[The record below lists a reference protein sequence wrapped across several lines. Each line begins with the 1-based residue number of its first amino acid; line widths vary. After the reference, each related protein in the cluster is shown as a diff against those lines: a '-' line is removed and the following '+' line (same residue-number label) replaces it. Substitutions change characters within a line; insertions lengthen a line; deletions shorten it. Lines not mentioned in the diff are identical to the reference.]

1 MQCYETDNMPCNETD
16 SMQCYETDT
25 TTRQTNTILGTHTGL
40 SSSWIHTKTHNTTLG
55 THTGFSPLWILT
67 KIHDT
72 LLGTHTGFSSLW
84 ILTKLHNMIFG
95 THAGISPH
103 GLTPKLIT
111 LYSKSSD
118 DTTLDRIILLW
129 HRIHS
134 ESKFIAYPWGN
145 DQPFSRIPM
154 RQRLKQS

>member
-1 MQCYETDNMPCNETD
+1 MRRDSHRNLYEIWHPCW
-16 SMQCYETDT
+16 
-25 TTRQTNTILGTHTGL
+25 IL
-40 SSSWIHTKTHNTTLG
+40 SPWIHTKGHN
-55 THTGFSPLWILT
+55 
-67 KIHDT
+67 T

-118 DTTLDRIILLW
+118 DTTLDRIILL
-129 HRIHS
+129 
-134 ESKFIAYPWGN
+134 
-145 DQPFSRIPM
+145 
-154 RQRLKQS
+154 